1 MSEARIYASFDEV
14 PRVPNSGLLTGAAE
28 SWEFYQAIAN
38 IPPPGFVL
46 GAIAAG
52 EGADVAAVAPF
63 FRTSYRLDTPFQG
76 AWRRAGDWIFG
87 HAPRL
92 ISLPV
97 VGIGSPM
104 VDACSIGFSPRVGRE
119 ERRQLFSA
127 MLHSLRKEAHARH
140 DALLSVKGL
149 GGSEA
154 EEFHGCLTEH
164 GYTRVASVPVVTLPL
179 PFGTL
184 NEFLAS
190 HSRQI
195 SGYFKRKLR
204 TLPKLRIEFRSSI
217 EGLGQQLNQLIAST
231 LAQSNVDYAGFEE
244 VDPTYV
250 DKVVSSLGGRAQ
262 VMLCWRENE
271 LLGFTLFL
279 MGDHRIVDDR
289 IGMKYP
295 EAREYNIYFIIWL
308 KLIEF
313 AIQRRIPL
321 LEMGA
326 TTYATKLLFG
336 GQLERRW
343 LYFRWR
349 EDWANSLLRPLAPL
363 FDFERNDPE
372 LKQLKAKLPAADLVS

>member
-1 MSEARIYASFDEV
+1 MSEARIYTSFAEL
-14 PRVPNSGLLTGAAE
+14 PRAPNGGLLTGAAE
-28 SWEFYQAIAN
+28 SWEFYQAIGN

-52 EGADVAAVAPF
+52 EGADVAAVAPL
-63 FRTSYRLDTPFQG
+63 FRTFYRLDTPFQG
-76 AWRRAGDWIFG
+76 SWRRAGDWIFER
-87 HAPRL
+87 APRL

-97 VGIGSPM
+97 LGIDSPM
-104 VDACSIGFSPRVGRE
+104 ADACSIGFSSRLGRE
-119 ERRQLFSA
+119 ERRRLFSA
-127 MLHSLRKEAHARH
+127 MLHSLREEAHARH

-149 GGSEA
+149 GAEA
-154 EEFHGCLTEH
+154 EEFHDCLTEH
-164 GYTRVASVPVVTLPL
+164 GYARVASVPVVTLPL

-184 NEFLAS
+184 NEYLAS

-195 SGYFKRKLR
+195 STYFKRKLR

-217 EGLGQQLNQLIAST
+217 EGLEPQLNRLIANT
-231 LAQSNVDYAGFEE
+231 LAQSSVDYAGFEQ
-244 VDPTYV
+244 VDPAYV
-250 DKVVSSLGGRAQ
+250 GKVVSSLGGRAQ
-262 VMLCWRENE
+262 VMLCWREHE

-279 MGDHRIVDDR
+279 IDDDR
-289 IGMKYP
+289 ILDDKIGMKYP

-313 AIQRRIPL
+313 AIERHIPL
-321 LEMGA
+321 LEMGG

-336 GQLERRW
+336 GHLERRW

-349 EDWANSLLRPLAPL
+349 EDWTNSLLRPLAPM

-372 LKQLKAKLPAADLVS
+372 LKQLKARRPSPAPTR

>member
-1 MSEARIYASFDEV
+1 MSEARIYASFAEV
-14 PRVPNSGLLTGAAE
+14 PRAPNSGLLAGAAE

-52 EGADVAAVAPF
+52 EGADVAAVAPL

-104 VDACSIGFSPRVGRE
+104 ADACSIGFSKVGRE

-127 MLHSLRKEAHARH
+127 MLRSLREEAHARH
-140 DALLSVKGL
+140 DALLCVKGL
-149 GGSEA
+149 GSAEA
-154 EEFHGCLTEH
+154 EEFHDCLTEH
-164 GYTRVASVPVVTLPL
+164 GYARVASVPVVTLPL

-184 NEFLAS
+184 DEFLAS
-190 HSRQI
+190 HSRRI

-217 EGLGQQLNQLIAST
+217 EGLERQLDRLIAST
-231 LAQSNVDYAGFEE
+231 LAQSSVDYAGFEE

-250 DKVVSSLGGRAQ
+250 GNVVLALGGRAQ

-279 MGDHRIVDDR
+279 IGDHRIVDDK

-313 AIQRRIPL
+313 AIEHHIPL

-336 GQLERRW
+336 GHLERRW

-349 EDWANSLLRPLAPL
+349 EEWANSLLRPLAPM

-372 LKQLKAKLPAADLVS
+372 LKQLKSKLPAADLDG